1 MPLPLPNSTSY
12 AAFVQ
17 RTNIV
22 PVQGVRSFIVFSL
35 LVVAALWVVVL
46 PYILNATEPPGWLL
60 LVGRW
65 IPALASLVVV
75 LWLVPL
81 RVRLPELWGLS
92 VRSWSRT
99 LIWAG
104 LAFAAVMV
112 AQLLQ
117 IVVGVL
123 LGLARWAPAEGWILA
138 LVGSVLPI
146 TLVTMLSTLGEEVAW
161 RGHLAQALAHLGFW
175 RSTILIALVWMVWHL
190 PLVVA
195 YAVAD
200 VMPLAANLAA
210 NLGIVFLAPLLAA
223 VAIRGGSIWPAV
235 VAHAVPPFTGLL
247 VTEASPWF
255 HLLFVAVMLLFG
267 IALAPRSGSAEAE
280 QAAPF

>member
-1 MPLPLPNSTSY
+1 M
-12 AAFVQ
+12 Q
-17 RTNIV
+17 RTNIS
-22 PVQGVRSFIVFSL
+22 PEQGVRSFIVFSL
-35 LVVAALWVVVL
+35 IVVAALWLVVL
-46 PYILNATEPPGWLL
+46 PFILDATDPPGWLL
-60 LVGRW
+60 LAGRW

-81 RVRLPELWGLS
+81 RVRIPELWGLR

-99 LIWAG
+99 LVWAG
-104 LAFAAVMV
+104 FAFAAVLV
-112 AQLLQ
+112 AQLVQ
-117 IVVGVL
+117 VAVGL
-123 LGLARWAPAEGWILA
+123 PLGLARWAPTEGWLLA
-138 LVGSVLPI
+138 VVGSVIPI

-175 RSTILIALVWMVWHL
+175 RSTILIGLVWMVWHL

-210 NLGIVFLAPLLAA
+210 NLGIAFLAPLLAA

-235 VAHAVPPFTGLL
+235 VAHAVPPFSGVL
-247 VTEASPWF
+247 VTDASPWF
-255 HLLFVAVMLLFG
+255 HVLFVAAMLMFG
-267 IALAPRSGSAEAE
+267 IALAPRTRARAERE
-280 QAAPF
+280 RAAAI